1 MFSSFLFSCFSFSS
15 CYCPS
20 CSFFLVHLVY
30 LLFLYF
36 FFSLVLVVFPCPS
49 YFCRTCTSRFGSLFP
64 SCSCPSCSLSDVFL
78 GDWVLHFAIRNIFQT
93 ARCKQ
98 IYPTY
103 LYCKIL
109 RDKLRKRQF
118 KETDTRIQSYHA
130 DFMYCHLIFAL
141 FFPSPH
147 TKSPASSQSY
157 SYPYDAIVHKSWQI
171 NSPMSF
177 NISMDIDP
185 FNCHPLMRLLGVGSG
200 YNFPENRPGNLP
212 LFPGFGWTGNEKVS
226 IDSGRLRG

>member
-1 MFSSFLFSCFSFSS
+1 MF
-15 CYCPS
+15 
-20 CSFFLVHLVY
+20 
-30 LLFLYF
+30 LLFLLVLLIF
-36 FFSLVLVVFPCPS
+36 VLLVPLVLVLLFLLVLVLLVLGLMCS
-49 YFCRTCTSRFGSLFP
+49 WVIGCSILLLEIYFKLQDANK
-64 SCSCPSCSLSDVFL
+64 L
-78 GDWVLHFAIRNIFQT
+78 
-93 ARCKQ
+93 

-109 RDKLRKRQF
+109 RDKLRKRQI
-118 KETDTRIQSYHA
+118 KETDTWIQSYHA

-141 FFPSPH
+141 FSPSPR

-226 IDSGRLRG
+226 IDSGRLRGWLARPPYTRSRPGYPMIIVALRITMYFRCFL